1 MGCER
6 KRTKRVL
13 RFCPEQLKLT
23 YSYVAKTKRG
33 AGVEE
38 GKGTLGAQFWTNWR
52 CFSSKY
58 EMKCSIGNCNFET
71 TTTLMA
77 ENKEELKSL

>member
-38 GKGTLGAQFWTNWR
+38 GKGDIRGLFQKRT
-52 CFSSKY
+52 
-58 EMKCSIGNCNFET
+58 IGKQNIPIH
-71 TTTLMA
+71 
-77 ENKEELKSL
+77 S

>member
-38 GKGTLGAQFWTNWR
+38 GKGDIRGSVLD
-52 CFSSKY
+52 KL
-58 EMKCSIGNCNFET
+58 EM
-71 TTTLMA
+71 L
-77 ENKEELKSL
+77 LK